1 MFGVSEAPNA
11 FTDRSFS
18 GIGMTEIFVRKALL
32 VMLVL
37 VAGAVAVSCQDT
49 ATREQAVT
57 KQESEKASPPPP
69 QSQSPPAANPVAG
82 GVIQLVKQRGEL
94 RVGMQ
99 VGYVPFQMPGT
110 EGKLIGFDVDT
121 AELAARSLNVQLR
134 IVRLTWP
141 ELIPSLLDGTSDIVM
156 SGMTV
161 TPERNM
167 DVVFTIPVLESGRM
181 FLVHNAN
188 AQRFKKFEDL
198 NQPGIFVVSWP
209 GGLGSLRLRQILP
222 KASYREFPNRGR
234 ALTEVIEK
242 RAHALVDDEFGIRQ
256 GVSTYPEALASGF
269 KPLTYEPIAWAIP
282 PGDPHWLNWLNNL
295 IRVIRKDGRLDELKK
310 KWLQDYFLDIHGS
323 STHPESSIETP
334 VAPAPQ
340 RRRSKKP

>member
-1 MFGVSEAPNA
+1 
-11 FTDRSFS
+11 
-18 GIGMTEIFVRKALL
+18 MTGIFVRKAFL
-32 VMLVL
+32 VMLAL
-37 VAGAVAVSCQDT
+37 VAGAVAVSCQGA
-49 ATREQAVT
+49 ATQEQAVT
-57 KQESEKASPPPP
+57 KQEVEKVPPPP
-69 QSQSPPAANPVAG
+69 PESPSPPAERPTAG

-110 EGKLIGFDVDT
+110 EGKLVGFDVDA

-141 ELIPSLLDGTSDIVM
+141 ELIPSLLEGTTDVVM

-188 AQRFKKFEDL
+188 ARRFKKFEDL
-198 NQPGIFVVSWP
+198 NGSGIFVVSWP
-209 GGLGSLRLRQILP
+209 GGLGNLKLRLILP
-222 KASYREFPNRGR
+222 KASYREFPNRSR

-256 GVSTYPEALASGF
+256 GVSTYPEALVSPF
-269 KPLTYEPIAWAIP
+269 KPLTYEPIAWAIR

-295 IRVIRKDGRLDELKK
+295 IRLIRKDGRLDELKK

-323 STHPESSIETP
+323 STRPESRIEP
-334 VAPAPQ
+334 PASPAPP
-340 RRRSKKP
+340 RRRSEKP